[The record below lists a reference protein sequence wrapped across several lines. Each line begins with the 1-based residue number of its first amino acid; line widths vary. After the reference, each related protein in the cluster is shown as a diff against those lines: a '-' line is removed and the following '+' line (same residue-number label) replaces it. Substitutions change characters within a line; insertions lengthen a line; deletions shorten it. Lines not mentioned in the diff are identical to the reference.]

1 MLNHRIGFHGIMK
14 NITEVY
20 NLTAEANSSTAEANS
35 WNSKQLM
42 PKASAKRGG
51 EIHFFHGDF
60 FFAGLSSSAGFAGTM
75 PGILAR

>member
-20 NLTAEANSSTAEANS
+20 NLTAEANS

-51 EIHFFHGDF
+51 EIHFFRGDF

-75 PGILAR
+75 PSILAR